1 MMKRCHDPSDPPPER
16 QTLLLLQT
24 ALDLARQA
32 ITDQHPRLV
41 YLPMADNPRL
51 PASEV
56 LAELLVERCADLDAW
71 IERYNSVIDHQLT
84 PDDPPF

>member
-1 MMKRCHDPSDPPPER
+1 MKRCHDPSDPPPER

-41 YLPMADNPRL
+41 YLPMADNP
-51 PASEV
+51 V
-56 LAELLVERCADLDAW
+56 LAISLVHPVHS
-71 IERYNSVIDHQLT
+71 SVAGQVVASPVLGGLHHDYRWAA
-84 PDDPPF
+84 